1 MEENNEIIIYK
12 TSQGPNLEVNFAKR
26 SVWLTQAQ
34 LSNLFEVERSVI
46 TKHLNNIFRSGEL
59 DRKSVCAKIA
69 HTAADGKKYA
79 VQIYN
84 LDAIIS
90 VGYRVNSQKAT
101 QFRIWATNTLKQYL
115 VKGYAINQKRV
126 KENFSDFEN
135 AVNLIKKVTDTKILS
150 HPETRGLLKVITDY
164 ANTWLVLQNYDA
176 NQLDVKIKNKEKY
189 SLKYAEILGYIIEL
203 KNNLVEKRQS
213 SQLFGQERGDALKS
227 IVGNIGQSFA
237 GKKLYSSLE
246 EKSAHLLYFIIKDH
260 PFVDGNKR
268 IASLLFIIFLA
279 KNKYLYNSK
288 GEKKFNDNALV
299 ALALL
304 VAESDP
310 KQKET
315 MIKLI
320 VYLIAQ

>member
-1 MEENNEIIIYK
+1 
-12 TSQGPNLEVNFAKR
+12 
-26 SVWLTQAQ
+26 
-34 LSNLFEVERSVI
+34 
-46 TKHLNNIFRSGEL
+46 
-59 DRKSVCAKIA
+59 
-69 HTAADGKKYA
+69 
-79 VQIYN
+79 
-84 LDAIIS
+84 
-90 VGYRVNSQKAT
+90 
-101 QFRIWATNTLKQYL
+101 
-115 VKGYAINQKRV
+115 
-126 KENFSDFEN
+126 
-135 AVNLIKKVTDTKILS
+135 
-150 HPETRGLLKVITDY
+150 
-164 ANTWLVLQNYDA
+164 
-176 NQLDVKIKNKEKY
+176 
-189 SLKYAEILGYIIEL
+189 
-203 KNNLVEKRQS
+203 
-213 SQLFGQERGDALKS
+213 QERGDALKS